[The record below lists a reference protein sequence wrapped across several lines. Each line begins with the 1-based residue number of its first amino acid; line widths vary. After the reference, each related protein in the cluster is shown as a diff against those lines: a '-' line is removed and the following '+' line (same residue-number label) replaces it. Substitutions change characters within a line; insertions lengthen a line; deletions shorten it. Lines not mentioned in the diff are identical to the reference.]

1 MIFACNAQ
9 WQRFRDALR
18 DSCPPLLF
26 LSTCAPTRAFGDAL
40 AKTAGVRHVVVTTA
54 TVAASVSMKFA
65 SAFYTRLVSGATVQD
80 AFDAATMAVLDLH
93 SDTRPGTFLLLPVG
107 GDHGV
112 SGAHWAW
119 CCLPS

>member
-1 MIFACNAQ
+1 
-9 WQRFRDALR
+9 
-18 DSCPPLLF
+18 
-26 LSTCAPTRAFGDAL
+26 
-40 AKTAGVRHVVVTTA
+40 
-54 TVAASVSMKFA
+54 MKFA

-112 SGAHWAW
+112 SGARGVV
-119 CCLPS
+119 SRVNR